1 MDDKHVTNPSNVP
14 SAAWCG
20 LRVLMFKPPLRELLG
35 DACVV
40 EEPRF
45 PEADVNVFVEV
56 RRLDSGWVGAK
67 ATPAI
72 PDLVKLGTDIGGV
85 SMMAGKFFPAA
96 LMAAAKRSL
105 ASDGIV
111 DTSPMRAGSTEGFVR
126 LP

>member
-1 MDDKHVTNPSNVP
+1 
-14 SAAWCG
+14 
-20 LRVLMFKPPLRELLG
+20 MFIPPLRELLG

-56 RRLDSGWVGAK
+56 GRLESEWVGAR

-85 SMMAGKFFPAA
+85 SMMAFKHSFRIFTGNKSNKITHRESSSQQPRWQLISDPWR
-96 LMAAAKRSL
+96 LMA
-105 ASDGIV
+105 
-111 DTSPMRAGSTEGFVR
+111 
-126 LP
+126 

>member
-1 MDDKHVTNPSNVP
+1 
-14 SAAWCG
+14 
-20 LRVLMFKPPLRELLG
+20 VLIPPLCELLG

-40 EEPRF
+40 EEPRA

-56 RRLDSGWVGAK
+56 GSESGWVGAR

-72 PDLVKLGTDIGGV
+72 PDLVKLGTEIGGV

-96 LMAAAKRSL
+96 LMAADKRSL